1 MTTTDAASHTTVLD
15 SIVKLCNAAYE
26 DTLAAEKARGLESWK
41 ARDKAKEAFMRAL
54 PNLTA
59 DTSIRAYIACIA
71 RAMSLEIVTKP
82 EGAKLLYAAQIAMN
96 ALPKPAREAGR
107 SGPGSQ
113 GRQTGVTVR

>member
-1 MTTTDAASHTTVLD
+1 MTTTTTGVASHTTVLN

-26 DTLAAEKARGLESWK
+26 DTLAAEKARGLEIWK

-59 DTSIRAYIACIA
+59 RTSVCAYIACIG
-71 RAMSLEIVTKP
+71 RAMALEIVTKP

-96 ALPKPAREAGR
+96 ALPKPAPEAGGA
-107 SGPGSQ
+107 GPG
-113 GRQTGVTVR
+113 GNLDERGY